1 MKRWA
6 GLLSA
11 LGLVFSVACSQTDA
25 GITTKVKT
33 AMAADPI
40 VKAYQVDVTT
50 QNKVV
55 TLTGDVETTAAKE
68 QAVRIARQTDG
79 VRDVIDRLR
88 VNDTAATSGL
98 LNDSG
103 RAIDSGVDKTTEA
116 AKDAATATGRAAK
129 EASDATISAGKKAAN
144 KIKGAVTDKDRDSDR
159 DGH

>member
-1 MKRWA
+1 MKRCA
-6 GLLSA
+6 GLLSM
-11 LGLVFSVACSQTDA
+11 LGLVFTVACSQTDS

-33 AMAADPI
+33 SMAADPI

-50 QNKVV
+50 QNNVV

-98 LNDSG
+98 LHDSDQ
-103 RAIDSGVDKTTEA
+103 AIGSGVDKTTEA
-116 AKDAATATGRAAK
+116 ANDAATATGRAAK
-129 EASDATISAGKKAAN
+129 AASDATISAGKKAAK
-144 KIKGAVTDKDRDSDR
+144 KIEGAVTDKDRDSDR

>member
-1 MKRWA
+1 MKRSA
-6 GLLSA
+6 GLLSM
-11 LGLVFSVACSQTDA
+11 LGLVFTVACSQTDS

-33 AMAADPI
+33 SMAADPI

-50 QNKVV
+50 QNNVV

-68 QAVRIARQTDG
+68 QAVRIARQTEG

-98 LNDSG
+98 LHDSDQ
-103 RAIDSGVDKTTEA
+103 AIDSGVDKTTEA
-116 AKDAATATGRAAK
+116 AKDAAAATGRAAK
-129 EASDATISAGKKAAN
+129 AASDATISAGKKAAK
-144 KIKGAVTDKDRDSDR
+144 KIEGAVTDKDRDSDR

>member
-1 MKRWA
+1 MKRCA

-11 LGLVFSVACSQTDA
+11 LGLVFTVACSQSDS

-50 QNKVV
+50 ENKVV

-68 QAVRIARQTDG
+68 QAARIARQTDG
-79 VRDVIDRLR
+79 VREVIDRLR

-103 RAIDSGVDKTTEA
+103 RAIDSGIDRTTEA

-129 EASDATISAGKKAAN
+129 ETSDATISAGKKAAK

>member
-1 MKRWA
+1 MKRCA
-6 GLLSA
+6 GLLSM
-11 LGLVFSVACSQTDA
+11 LGLVFTVACSQTDS

-50 QNKVV
+50 ENNVV

-68 QAVRIARQTDG
+68 QAVQIARRTDG

-98 LNDSG
+98 LHDSDQ
-103 RAIDSGVDKTTEA
+103 AIDSGVDKTTEA
-116 AKDAATATGRAAK
+116 GKNAAEATGRAAK
-129 EASDATISAGKKAAN
+129 AASDATISAGKKAAKN
-144 KIKGAVTDKDRDSDR
+144 IEGAVTDKDRDSD
-159 DGH
+159 GH

>member
-1 MKRWA
+1 MKRCA
-6 GLLSA
+6 GLLA
-11 LGLVFSVACSQTDA
+11 VLGLVFTVACSQTDS

-50 QNKVV
+50 ENNVV
-55 TLTGDVETTAAKE
+55 TLTGDVETTAARE
-68 QAVRIARQTDG
+68 QAVQIARRTDG

-98 LNDSG
+98 LHDSDQ
-103 RAIDSGVDKTTEA
+103 AIDSGVDKTTEA
-116 AKDAATATGRAAK
+116 AKNAAEATGRAAK
-129 EASDATISAGKKAAN
+129 AASDATISAGKKAAK
-144 KIKGAVTDKDRDSDR
+144 KIEGAVTDKDRDSDR